1 MGSVTG
7 RKVGGEDLCVAL
19 RMVSERER
27 EKEDHRSFPATELGT
42 RLRERFWISR
52 ATGEMWVFLNLLVSL
67 REALNLAGGACWG

>member
-27 EKEDHRSFPATELGT
+27 ERRSQKF
-42 RLRERFWISR
+42 SCYR
-52 ATGEMWVFLNLLVSL
+52 AGDETDGKVLDLQSNRRDVGLP
-67 REALNLAGGACWG
+67 